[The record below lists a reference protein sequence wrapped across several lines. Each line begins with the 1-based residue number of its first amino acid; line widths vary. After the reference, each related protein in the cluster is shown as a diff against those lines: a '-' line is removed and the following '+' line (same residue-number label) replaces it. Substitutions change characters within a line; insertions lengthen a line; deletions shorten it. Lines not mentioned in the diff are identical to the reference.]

1 MSLRKLLLTLLVAVV
16 TWQLVAPAGPAGAVR
31 PEPTAQ
37 PASSARLGIPRTYD
51 AAVHHIKKAEG
62 LLNLRRFVSP
72 SGNIYCALAVPGM
85 PPACELNAGSIK
97 DPGACGDNP
106 VSKYVGR
113 IEFHR
118 GRAVPVCNTDTI
130 RTPGA
135 KVLGY
140 GSADHVPG
148 TNIECIM
155 ETIGVTCINLK
166 RTEGFFLHRGEY
178 AIFNAG

>member
-1 MSLRKLLLTLLVAVV
+1 MSLRRAALAVLVPVVAVLLVA
-16 TWQLVAPAGPAGAVR
+16 AAGPAGAAR
-31 PEPTAQ
+31 PEPA
-37 PASSARLGIPRTYD
+37 PSARVAVPRTYD
-51 AAVHHIKKAEG
+51 AAVHHIDNAKG

-72 SGNIYCALAVPGM
+72 SGNIYCELAVRGL
-85 PPACELNAGSIK
+85 PPACELSAGSIK
-97 DPGACGDNP
+97 DPGACPGNP

-118 GRAVPVCNTDTI
+118 GRAVPICNTDTI

-140 GSADHVPG
+140 GAADHVPG
-148 TNIECIM
+148 TSIECVM

-166 RTEGFFLHRGEY
+166 KTEGLFLHRGDY